1 MNREPFE
8 KFIIRVLRIAG
19 LSFFIIIVAFPFY
32 WMLASSFKPLEE
44 ILSNPSNLWLDIRH
58 INLQAYREALFE
70 HGFIRYLLNSTYVS
84 VVTVIFSVILA
95 VLGGYAVTR
104 LKFRGQ
110 GVMSTGILLI
120 YMFPAIVLV
129 IPLYVIFAKLH
140 LRDSINV
147 LILVYM
153 AQTLP
158 VSLYMLR
165 SYFLTLPPEM
175 EYAGLTDGCTRFGV
189 IWRIVIPLTAPAL
202 ASVALYTFMIAW
214 NEFLFVFM
222 FIDTPEKFTLS
233 RGVVQLSVSMQ
244 LSKQLVMAASV
255 MATVPI
261 LILFFLFERF
271 LVRGLTAGAV
281 KG

>member
-1 MNREPFE
+1 MNREPVE

-95 VLGGYAVTR
+95 VLGGYAVAR

-110 GVMSTGILLI
+110 GIMSTGILLI

>member
-8 KFIIRVLRIAG
+8 KFIIRVLRITG
-19 LSFFIIIVAFPFY
+19 LTFFIIIVAFPFY

-44 ILSNPSNLWLDIRH
+44 ILSNPSNLWLDIKH

-70 HGFIRYLLNSTYVS
+70 HGFIRYLLNSAYVS
-84 VVTVIFSVILA
+84 VLTVIFSVILA

-110 GVMSTGILLI
+110 GIMSTGILLI

-189 IWRIVIPLTAPAL
+189 IWRIVIPLTAPAI

>member
-8 KFIIRVLRIAG
+8 NLIIRVLRITG

-32 WMLASSFKPLEE
+32 WMLVSSFKPLEE
-44 ILSNPSNLWLDIRH
+44 ILSNPSNLWLDIKH
-58 INLQAYREALFE
+58 INFQAYREALFE
-70 HGFIRYLLNSTYVS
+70 HGFIRYLLNSAYVS
-84 VVTVIFSVILA
+84 VATVIFSVILA

-110 GVMSTGILLI
+110 GIMSVSILLI

-189 IWRIVIPLTAPAL
+189 IWRIVIPLSAPAI